1 MSRLI
6 EYDSVKLKLRLN
18 DDTLK
23 EEISLYIQEVDD
35 LVNNRVRNKLGT
47 VDFNNDQIDLPLT
60 VDGEP
65 AIDEELKAIATDAV
79 IGKFRLQ
86 NSEKPLIWDTAMKNL
101 DNYLDRRFGYTRD
114 TPFRQKPQAMVEP
127 AVGTPLTI
135 VTLSGE
141 KWGKETKLIFQFG
154 ADPFA
159 NETLRGRS
167 STFSGETV
175 STNPSTVITDENGR
189 FENVTF
195 EIPSGADTDE
205 MSLINITDRR
215 QSKQLKFAVVPFQ
228 QTFEVNGVL
237 A

>member
-47 VDFNNDQIDLPLT
+47 VDFNGDQIDIPLT
-60 VDGEP
+60 VEGEP
-65 AIDEELKAIATDAV
+65 PIDEELKAIATDAV

-114 TPFRQKPQAMVEP
+114 VKFRQKPQASVTP
-127 AVGTPLTI
+127 AVGTPLTT
-135 VTLSGE
+135 VTLNGE
-141 KWGKETKLIFQFG
+141 KWGKNTKLIIQFG
-154 ADPFA
+154 AIPTNPNA
-159 NETLRGRS
+159 S
-167 STFSGETV
+167 FSGDTV
-175 STNPSTVITDENGR
+175 ITIPTIVITDENGM

-195 EIPSGADTDE
+195 QIPTNATINE
-205 MSLINITDRR
+205 TQLINITDGR
-215 QSKQLKFAVVPFQ
+215 QATQLKFTVIPFTKTFAVG
-228 QTFEVNGVL
+228 GVL

>member
-6 EYDSVKLKLRLN
+6 EWDSVKLKLRLN

-47 VDFNNDQIDLPLT
+47 VDFNGDQIDLPLT
-60 VDGEP
+60 VEGEP
-65 AIDEELKAIATDAV
+65 SIDEELKSIATDAV

-114 TPFRQKPQAMVEP
+114 TPFRQKPQASVTP

-135 VTLSGE
+135 VTLKGE
-141 KWGKETKLIFQFG
+141 KWGKNTKLTFQFG
-154 ADPFA
+154 ANQA
-159 NETLRGRS
+159 EETLRGRTS
-167 STFSGETV
+167 SFSGIPV
-175 STNPSTVITDENGR
+175 STSPSTVITDENGR

-195 EIPSGADTDE
+195 VIPSNATVNE
-205 MSLINITDRR
+205 TTLINITDGR
-215 QSKQLKFAVVPFQ
+215 QATQLKFTVIPFTKAVSMD
-228 QTFEVNGVL
+228 GVL
-237 A
+237 V

>member
-23 EEISLYIQEVDD
+23 EEISLYIQEVDN
-35 LVNNRVRNKLGT
+35 LVLNRVRNKLGT

-60 VDGEP
+60 ILGEP

-114 TPFRQKPQAMVEP
+114 IPFRQQPQAIVTP
-127 AVGTPLTI
+127 AVGTTGI
-135 VTLSGE
+135 FVSISGE
-141 KWGKETKLIFQFG
+141 RWGKNTKLIFEFEG
-154 ADPFA
+154 LPV
-159 NETLRGRS
+159 NTS
-167 STFSGETV
+167 
-175 STNPSTVITDENGR
+175 PVIVVTDENGR
-189 FENVTF
+189 FENITF
-195 EIPSGADTDE
+195 KVPETATVNQTSI
-205 MSLINITDRR
+205 INITDRK
-215 QSKQLKFAVVPFQ
+215 QSKQLKFTVLPF
-228 QTFEVNGVL
+228 TTSTIVDGVL
-237 A
+237 V

>member
-1 MSRLI
+1 VSRLI

-47 VDFNNDQIDLPLT
+47 VDFNGDQIELPLT

-65 AIDEELKAIATDAV
+65 PIDEELKSIATDAV

-114 TPFRQKPQAMVEP
+114 TAFRQKPQASVIP

-135 VTLSGE
+135 VTLEGE
-141 KWGKETKLIFQFG
+141 KWGKNTKLTFQFG
-154 ADPFA
+154 ADPEIVDTERA
-159 NETLRGRS
+159 SL
-167 STFSGETV
+167 FSGQTV
-175 STNPSTVITDENGR
+175 STNPPTVVTNSEGM

-195 EIPSGADTDE
+195 QIPRTSTLNE
-205 MSLINITDRR
+205 TTLINITDGR
-215 QSKQLKFAVVPFQ
+215 QSKQLKFTTIPFTK
-228 QTFEVNGVL
+228 TFELDGVL

>member
-1 MSRLI
+1 VSRLI

-47 VDFNNDQIDLPLT
+47 VDFNGDQIDLPLT

-65 AIDEELKAIATDAV
+65 PIDEELKSIATDAV

-114 TPFRQKPQAMVEP
+114 EPFRQKPQASITP
-127 AVGTPLTI
+127 TRGTPLTI
-135 VTLSGE
+135 VTLEGQI
-141 KWGKETKLIFQFG
+141 WGKNTKLTFQFG
-154 ADPFA
+154 EA
-159 NETLRGRS
+159 NDRSTALFNGQTVETSPVL
-167 STFSGETV
+167 
-175 STNPSTVITDENGR
+175 VITDENGR

-195 EIPSGADTDE
+195 EIPSTATINVT
-205 MSLINITDRR
+205 SIINITDGR
-215 QSKQLKFAVVPFQ
+215 QSKQIKFTTIPFTK
-228 QTFEVNGVL
+228 TFELDGVL

>member
-47 VDFNNDQIDLPLT
+47 VDFNGDQIDLPLT
-60 VDGEP
+60 VEGEP

-114 TPFRQKPQAMVEP
+114 TAFRQKPQASVTP

-135 VTLSGE
+135 VTLEGQV
-141 KWGKETKLIFQFG
+141 WGKETILIFQFDG
-154 ADPFA
+154 
-159 NETLRGRS
+159 T
-167 STFSGETV
+167 TV
-175 STNPSTVITDENGR
+175 TTTPDIVITDENGR
-189 FENVTF
+189 FADVTF
-195 EIPSGADTDE
+195 EIPSGAEPDE
-205 MSLINITDRR
+205 MSLINITDER
-215 QSKQLKFAVVPFQ
+215 QAKQLKFAVVPFQ
-228 QTFEVNGVL
+228 LDFSVNGVL

>member
-47 VDFNNDQIDLPLT
+47 VDFNGDQIDLPLT
-60 VDGEP
+60 VEGEP
-65 AIDEELKAIATDAV
+65 PIDEELKSIATDAV

-114 TPFRQKPQAMVEP
+114 EPFRQKPQASVTP
-127 AVGTPLTI
+127 TSGTPLTI
-135 VTLSGE
+135 VTLEGQI
-141 KWGKETKLIFQFG
+141 WGKNTALTFQFG
-154 ADPFA
+154 EVNDRSTALF
-159 NETLRGRS
+159 NGQIVETTPVL
-167 STFSGETV
+167 
-175 STNPSTVITDENGR
+175 VITDENGR
-189 FENVTF
+189 FANVTF
-195 EIPSGADTDE
+195 EIPRTATVNITSI
-205 MSLINITDRR
+205 INITDGR
-215 QSKQLKFAVVPFQ
+215 QSKQIKLTTITLTK
-228 QTFEVNGVL
+228 TFELDGVL

>member
-6 EYDSVKLKLRLN
+6 EWDSVKLKLRLN

-23 EEISLYIQEVDD
+23 EEVSLYIQEVDS

-47 VDFNNDQIDLPLT
+47 VDFNDDQIDLPLT
-60 VDGEP
+60 ILGEP

-114 TPFRQKPQAMVEP
+114 IPFRQQPQATVTP
-127 AVGTPLTI
+127 AVGTTGVFVSI
-135 VTLSGE
+135 SGE
-141 KWGKETKLIFQFG
+141 KWGKNTKLIFQFEG
-154 ADPFA
+154 I
-159 NETLRGRS
+159 L
-167 STFSGETV
+167 
-175 STNPSTVITDENGR
+175 VITSPVIVVTDGDGR

-195 EIPSGADTDE
+195 KVPSTATVNQT
-205 MSLINITDRR
+205 SVINITDER
-215 QSKQLKFAVVPFQ
+215 QSKQLKFTVLPF
-228 QTFEVNGVL
+228 TFNASVDGVL
-237 A
+237 V

>member
-47 VDFNNDQIDLPLT
+47 VDFNGDQIDIPLT

-65 AIDEELKAIATDAV
+65 PIDSELKAIATDAV

-114 TPFRQKPQAMVEP
+114 TPFRQKPQASATP
-127 AVGTPLTI
+127 SVGTRGTVI
-135 VTLSGE
+135 TLEGE
-141 KWGKETKLIFQFG
+141 KWGKNTQLIFQF
-154 ADPFA
+154 
-159 NETLRGRS
+159 NEV
-167 STFSGETV
+167 TV
-175 STNPSTVITDENGR
+175 STTPAFVVTNAEGMFSGVTFKVPSTAIVNQTGE
-189 FENVTF
+189 
-195 EIPSGADTDE
+195 
-205 MSLINITDRR
+205 INITDEK
-215 QSKQLKFAVVPFQ
+215 QAKQLKFTVIPFTTNFAVDS
-228 QTFEVNGVL
+228 VL
-237 A
+237 T

>member
-127 AVGTPLTI
+127 AIGTPLSI

-141 KWGKETKLIFQFG
+141 KWGKETILIFQFDG
-154 ADPFA
+154 D
-159 NETLRGRS
+159 
-167 STFSGETV
+167 TV
-175 STNPSTVITDENGR
+175 TTNPTTVITDENGR
-189 FENVTF
+189 FEDVTF
-195 EIPSGADTDE
+195 EIPSGTETDE
-205 MSLINITDRR
+205 MSVINITDER
-215 QSKQLKFAVVPFQ
+215 QSKQLKFAVVPFLK
-228 QTFEVNGVL
+228 TFEVSGVL
-237 A
+237 V

>member
-47 VDFNNDQIDLPLT
+47 VDFNGDQIDIPLT

-65 AIDEELKAIATDAV
+65 SIDSELKAIATDAV

-114 TPFRQKPQAMVEP
+114 TPFRQKPQASATP
-127 AVGTPLTI
+127 SVGTRGTVI
-135 VTLSGE
+135 TLEGE
-141 KWGKETKLIFQFG
+141 KWGKNTQLIFQF
-154 ADPFA
+154 
-159 NETLRGRS
+159 NEV
-167 STFSGETV
+167 TV
-175 STNPSTVITDENGR
+175 STTPAFVVTNSEGMFSGVTIKVPSTAIVNQTG
-189 FENVTF
+189 
-195 EIPSGADTDE
+195 
-205 MSLINITDRR
+205 LINITDKR
-215 QSKQLKFAVVPFQ
+215 QAKQLKFTVIPF
-228 QTFEVNGVL
+228 TTNFTVDGVL

>member
-47 VDFNNDQIDLPLT
+47 VDFNGDQIDLPLT

-65 AIDEELKAIATDAV
+65 SIDEELKSIATDAV

-114 TPFRQKPQAMVEP
+114 TPFRQKPQASATP
-127 AVGTPLTI
+127 AVGTRGTI

-141 KWGKETKLIFQFG
+141 KWGKNTQLIFQFNG
-154 ADPFA
+154 V
-159 NETLRGRS
+159 
-167 STFSGETV
+167 TV
-175 STNPSTVITDENGR
+175 STSPSFVVTNAEGM
-189 FENVTF
+189 FENVT
-195 EIPSGADTDE
+195 ITVPSTAIVNQTG
-205 MSLINITDRR
+205 LINITDER
-215 QSKQLKFAVVPFQ
+215 QAKQLKFTVIPFTN
-228 QTFEVNGVL
+228 TFSLDGVL

>member
-1 MSRLI
+1 VSRLI

-47 VDFNNDQIDLPLT
+47 VDFNGDQIELPLT

-65 AIDEELKAIATDAV
+65 AIDEELKSIATDAV

-114 TPFRQKPQAMVEP
+114 IPFRQKPQASVTP
-127 AVGTPLTI
+127 AVGTTGVI
-135 VTLSGE
+135 VTLAGE
-141 KWGKETKLIFQFG
+141 KWGKNTQLIIQFEG
-154 ADPFA
+154 I
-159 NETLRGRS
+159 
-167 STFSGETV
+167 TV
-175 STNPSTVITDENGR
+175 STNPPFVVTNDEGMFSDIT
-189 FENVTF
+189 FQ
-195 EIPSGADTDE
+195 IPRTAPQDQTSE
-205 MSLINITDRR
+205 INITDRK
-215 QSKQLKFAVVPFQ
+215 QSKQLKFTVLPFTK
-228 QTFEVNGVL
+228 TFSLDGVL